1 MAKLNISFPPSISAI
16 IVYSLYH
23 WIWIKII
30 SALSKT
36 IELQKKID
44 KIYPE
49 IKKMF

>member
-1 MAKLNISFPPSISAI
+1 MAKLNISFLLSISAI
-16 IVYSLYH
+16 IVYSLYR
-23 WIWIKII
+23 WILIKII